1 MKNETAEI
9 QESLEQGHLANEKSV
24 RQALALTQ
32 ETVSKQQSGHF
43 HEINTCFVVTAIG
56 LFGCGGVLRKR
67 NTDVLQRQGASRLTC
82 ALLHIPL
89 MGKRQNINMK
99 Y

>member
-24 RQALALTQ
+24 HQALALTQ
-32 ETVSKQQSGHF
+32 ETVSKQKSGHF

-56 LFGCGGVLRKR
+56 LFGFGGF
-67 NTDVLQRQGASRLTC
+67 
-82 ALLHIPL
+82 
-89 MGKRQNINMK
+89 
-99 Y
+99 